1 MRSVEKGVRLDIK
14 KRGQDLGALTSG
26 AMAGPWEWV
35 RKTIPSGTRVFDAH
49 AHIGEDVDGRTMTA
63 AGMKERMDAAG
74 VVRTIVFPLNDPNAH
89 DDYSG
94 PNDVVWAAYEEH
106 PDALVPFFRLNPHKD
121 YDAEFGRCVER
132 GFKGLKL
139 HPVSQEFEFDDE
151 RVVRLFE
158 LAAEVD
164 LPVLVHAGFAM
175 ERIVEPLLP
184 TVERLPEL
192 RLILGHSAMAEL
204 LAAVRAFSS
213 HPNVLFET
221 SVVKAK
227 DLFVLF
233 LSLDPARICY
243 GSDIPY
249 GDLPSTL
256 HAALLA
262 ADAAGLSEEELT
274 GVLSGNLSRWFP

>member
-1 MRSVEKGVRLDIK
+1 MDTKE
-14 KRGQDLGALTSG
+14 RGQDLGSLTAG

-35 RKTIPSGTRVFDAH
+35 QKKIPTGTQVFDGH

-63 AGMKERMDAAG
+63 AGMKARLEVSG
-74 VVRTIVFPLNDPNAH
+74 VSRSIVFPLNDPNAR

-94 PNDVVWAAYEEH
+94 PNDIVWAAYEEH
-106 PDALVPFFRLNPHKD
+106 PDAFVPFFRLNPHKS
-121 YDAEFGRCVER
+121 YDTEFERCVDR

-139 HPVSQEFEFDDE
+139 HPVSQEFELDDE

-158 LAAEVD
+158 MAAEAD
-164 LPVLVHAGFAM
+164 LPVLVHTGYLM
-175 ERIVEPLLP
+175 QRMVEPLLP
-184 TVERLPEL
+184 TVEGLPSL
-192 RLILGHSAMAEL
+192 RLILGHSAMAEV
-204 LAAVRAFSS
+204 LAATRAFEE

-233 LSLDPARICY
+233 CSLDPSRICY

-249 GDLPSTL
+249 GDIPSTL
-256 HAALLA
+256 HATLGA
-262 ADAAGLSEEELT
+262 ADAAGLSEDEIS
-274 GVLSGNLSRWFP
+274 GVLSGNIRRWFT

>member
-1 MRSVEKGVRLDIK
+1 
-14 KRGQDLGALTSG
+14 
-26 AMAGPWEWV
+26 MAEVWAWV
-35 RKTIPSGTRVFDAH
+35 QSKIPSGAEVFDAH
-49 AHIGEDVDGRTMTA
+49 AHIGTDVDGRKMTA
-63 AGMKERMDAAG
+63 DGMRERMLAAG
-74 VVRTIVFPLNDPNAH
+74 VGRSIVFPLNDPNAY

-151 RVVRLFE
+151 RVVKLFE
-158 LAAEVD
+158 MAAEVD

-192 RLILGHSAMAEL
+192 RLILGHSAMVEV
-204 LAAVRAFSS
+204 LAATRAFKD
-213 HPNVLFET
+213 HPNILFET

-227 DLFVLF
+227 DLFV
-233 LSLDPARICY
+233 
-243 GSDIPY
+243 
-249 GDLPSTL
+249 
-256 HAALLA
+256 
-262 ADAAGLSEEELT
+262 
-274 GVLSGNLSRWFP
+274 